1 VTQYW
6 RDLTTFFKVVKSLT
20 PPNFPLTTIHYQLKK
35 MADQNYY
42 PPVSFLFKVEFEGIP
57 DLKDRDAY
65 FQEVSG
71 LSQEFEF
78 EENKQGGDNSNPD
91 KVPKGVKYPSLVLKR
106 GVFKDSGVLKWIM
119 DAMDEPLSVKPCSV
133 IVKLLNENQE
143 PLMTFNFE
151 QVIPMKWSL
160 DGFNAQ
166 ESKIAVE
173 TIELHYKKFKLIL

>member
-1 VTQYW
+1 
-6 RDLTTFFKVVKSLT
+6 
-20 PPNFPLTTIHYQLKK
+20 

-57 DLKDRDAY
+57 GLKDRDAY

-71 LSQEFEF
+71 LSQEFEV
-78 EENKQGGDNSNPD
+78 ETNKVGGKNANESKIPLRA
-91 KVPKGVKYPSLVLKR
+91 KYPNLVLKR
-106 GVFKDSGVLKWIM
+106 GVFKDSGILKWII
-119 DAMDEPLSVKPCSV
+119 DAMETLNVTPCSV

-143 PLMTFNFE
+143 PLMTFNCE
-151 QVIPMKWSL
+151 GVIPMKWSL

-173 TIELHYKKFKLIL
+173 TIELHYNKFKLIL